1 MPGKPGDPQAIDGA
15 RPERRQAG
23 VVRPERPKP
32 FDPAADTPDQ
42 EGIEIDNAHSRPQ
55 TGQPGQ
61 PGAKVN

>member
-1 MPGKPGDPQAIDGA
+1 MSGKPGDPNAINGPHQD
-15 RPERRQAG
+15 RREAG

-32 FDPAADTPDQ
+32 FDAAEDTPDQ